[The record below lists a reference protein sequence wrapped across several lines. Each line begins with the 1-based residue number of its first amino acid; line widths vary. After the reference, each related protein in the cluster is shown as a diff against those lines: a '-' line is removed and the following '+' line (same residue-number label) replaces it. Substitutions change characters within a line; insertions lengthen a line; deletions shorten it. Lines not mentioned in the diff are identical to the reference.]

1 MSDKE
6 KKRFQEM
13 AERDKE
19 RFDSEMKNYEP
30 TEPQGK
36 GTKRKQIKDPN
47 APKRPLNAYFMW
59 VGLNILYVEF
69 FQFPLIFPIFL
80 GSATMSVPVSKEC
93 MANLLQVK
101 FPKNLEGV
109 GVKLMH
115 LQSRSMSKWLKMT
128 KHAMK
133 G

>member
-1 MSDKE
+1 MWRTLEGNCNFIVLIIAPTLSFGCVCKQTMSDKE

-47 APKRPLNAYFMW
+47 APKRPLNAYFM
-59 VGLNILYVEF
+59 
-69 FQFPLIFPIFL
+69 
-80 GSATMSVPVSKEC
+80 
-93 MANLLQVK
+93 
-101 FPKNLEGV
+101 
-109 GVKLMH
+109 
-115 LQSRSMSKWLKMT
+115 
-128 KHAMK
+128 
-133 G
+133 